1 MHTLLTVFREWGN
14 VSQSSLT
21 NPAGIQS
28 NRIDTK
34 GLDPLFDVTVSSDNA
49 DNRNHKTIELSISEA
64 AKRLGT
70 SERTIWRR
78 IDRGE
83 LKSKTKG
90 NKRLVKIPVFT
101 PGTVIDSDSHVT
113 LSDTPDKASALID
126 LRVLLK
132 DLQAANYRIGYL
144 ESQLETHKEQVKL
157 LPDLQ
162 SKATEADQLK
172 QHLAKT
178 EKELQTLKQTWWY
191 RVWKRIKG

>member
-1 MHTLLTVFREWGN
+1 MSQYVPANSVR
-14 VSQSSLT
+14 VS
-21 NPAGIQS
+21 S
-28 NRIDTK
+28 NRTDTA
-34 GLDPLFDVTVSSDNA
+34 GLDPLFDVTVSSDSA
-49 DNRNHKTIELSISEA
+49 DTSNHKTIEVSISEA

-78 IDRGE
+78 IDKGE

-90 NKRLVKIPVFT
+90 NKRVVKIPVFT
-101 PGTVIDSDSHVT
+101 PATVVDSDSHMT
-113 LSDTPDKASALID
+113 LSDTPDRASALVD
-126 LRVLLK
+126 LRALFQ

-144 ESQLETHKEQVKL
+144 ESQLDTHKEQVKL

-172 QHLAKT
+172 QRLAKT
-178 EKELQTLKQTWWY
+178 EEELQTLKQTWWY

>member
-1 MHTLLTVFREWGN
+1 M
-14 VSQSSLT
+14 SQFIPT
-21 NPAGIQS
+21 NPVSVSG
-28 NRIDTK
+28 NRTDTA
-34 GLDPLFDVTVSSDNA
+34 GLDPIFDVTVSSDSA
-49 DNRNHKTIELSISEA
+49 DTSHNKTIEVSISEA
-64 AKRLGT
+64 AQRLGT

-90 NKRLVKIPVFT
+90 NKRIVKLPVFT
-101 PGTVIDSDSHVT
+101 PTTVIDSDSHMT
-113 LSDTPDKASALID
+113 LSDTPNKASALID
-126 LRVLLK
+126 LRALLK

-172 QHLAKT
+172 QRLAKT
-178 EKELQTLKQTWWY
+178 EEELQTLKRTWWY